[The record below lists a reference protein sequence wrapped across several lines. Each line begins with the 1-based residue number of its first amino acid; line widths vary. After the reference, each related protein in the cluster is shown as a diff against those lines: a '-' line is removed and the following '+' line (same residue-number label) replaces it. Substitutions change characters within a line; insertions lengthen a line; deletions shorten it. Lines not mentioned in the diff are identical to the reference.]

1 MPQDDPKRKMKEP
14 GLVELNLDDLDE
26 VLDDDYEEP
35 GTIDKTGR
43 PTLDEA
49 EQEARSMDL
58 LDRIFDDS
66 ADAEIERDGPVDKR
80 GVRLAAFAHEA
91 LDELERRVSDGRPV
105 VVDESDLPGSHR
117 IVLDEHDAAAPTG
130 IGPDKID
137 TARIRRLAR
146 PQLVRLVY
154 RLSEI
159 RGEAPP
165 SCEGLSEEQLQDMAR
180 RLRVPAQA

>member
-1 MPQDDPKRKMKEP
+1 MPDDDPKRKTKEP
-14 GLVELNLDDLDE
+14 GFVDLTLDDLDE
-26 VLDDDYEEP
+26 ALDDDYDEKR
-35 GTIDKTGR
+35 TADNARR

-66 ADAEIERDGPVDKR
+66 ADAEIERDGPVDQR
-80 GVRLAAFAHEA
+80 GVRLAAFAHGA
-91 LDELERRVSDGRPV
+91 LDELERRGSDGRPV
-105 VVDESDLPGSHR
+105 VVDESELPGQR
-117 IVLDEHDAAAPTG
+117 IVLDEQEAATPTG
-130 IGPDKID
+130 MGPDKID

-146 PQLVRLVY
+146 PQLVRLVS

>member
-1 MPQDDPKRKMKEP
+1 MPQDDPKRETKEP

-26 VLDDDYEEP
+26 VLDDDYDEA
-35 GTIDKTGR
+35 GTADKAGR

-58 LDRIFDDS
+58 LDRIFDGS
-66 ADAEIERDGPVDKR
+66 ADAEIERDGPVDRR
-80 GVRLAAFAHEA
+80 GVRLAAFAHRT
-91 LDELERRVSDGRPV
+91 LDELERRGSDGRPV
-105 VVDESDLPGSHR
+105 VVDESDLPGSQR
-117 IVLDEHDAAAPTG
+117 VVLDEHDAAAPTG
-130 IGPDKID
+130 IGPYRID
-137 TARIRRLAR
+137 TARIRRMAR
-146 PQLVRLVY
+146 PQLVLLVS